1 MTASRAIGLAILSA
15 LVAAAILARC
25 ASGRG
30 KSAPAEA
37 PAAATV
43 PSAAPAAP
51 APSAAPADASPPSM
65 PPAIPEAPS
74 ATPAPSGRVDFTS
87 HILPVLQE
95 RCSPCHFPGGRMY
108 DRLPFD
114 QEGTILLL
122 GTKLFTRLREPLD
135 QELIRAYL
143 AQP

>member
-1 MTASRAIGLAILSA
+1 VTAFRAIGLATLPALMATAILS
-15 LVAAAILARC
+15 RC
-25 ASGRG
+25 ASGRV

-37 PAAATV
+37 PAAASV
-43 PSAAPAAP
+43 PSIAPAAPAAP
-51 APSAAPADASPPSM
+51 PATSAHSDR
-65 PPAIPEAPS
+65 IEFN
-74 ATPAPSGRVDFTS
+74 T

-95 RCSPCHFPGGRMY
+95 KCSPCHFAGGRMY

-143 AQP
+143 EQP

>member
-37 PAAATV
+37 PAAA
-43 PSAAPAAP
+43 
-51 APSAAPADASPPSM
+51 
-65 PPAIPEAPS
+65 
-74 ATPAPSGRVDFTS
+74 PAPSGRVDFTS

>member
-1 MTASRAIGLAILSA
+1 MKVFRAIGLATLSA
-15 LVAAAILARC
+15 LMASAILSRC
-25 ASGRG
+25 ASGRV

-37 PAAATV
+37 PAAATASKA
-43 PSAAPAAP
+43 PAAPAAP
-51 APSAAPADASPPSM
+51 P
-65 PPAIPEAPS
+65 
-74 ATPAPSGRVDFTS
+74 ATPAHSDRIDFNT

-95 RCSPCHFPGGRMY
+95 KCSPCHFAGGRMY

-122 GTKLFTRLREPLD
+122 GTQLFTRLREPLD

-143 AQP
+143 EQP

>member
-1 MTASRAIGLAILSA
+1 MALRAIGLATLSA
-15 LVAAAILARC
+15 LMASAILSRC
-25 ASGRG
+25 ASGRV

-37 PAAATV
+37 PAAATA
-43 PSAAPAAP
+43 PAIAPEAPAAP
-51 APSAAPADASPPSM
+51 P
-65 PPAIPEAPS
+65 
-74 ATPAPSGRVDFTS
+74 ATPAHSDRIDFNT

-95 RCSPCHFPGGRMY
+95 KCSPCHFAGGRMY

-122 GTKLFTRLREPLD
+122 GTNLFTRLREPLD

-143 AQP
+143 EQP

>member
-15 LVAAAILARC
+15 LMAAAILARC

-37 PAAATV
+37 PA
-43 PSAAPAAP
+43 AAP

-143 AQP
+143 EQP

>member
-1 MTASRAIGLAILSA
+1 MALRAIGLATLSA
-15 LVAAAILARC
+15 LMASAILSRC
-25 ASGRG
+25 ASGRV

-37 PAAATV
+37 PAAATASSIA
-43 PSAAPAAP
+43 PAAPAAP
-51 APSAAPADASPPSM
+51 P
-65 PPAIPEAPS
+65 
-74 ATPAPSGRVDFTS
+74 ATPAHSDRIDFNT

-95 RCSPCHFPGGRMY
+95 KCSPCHFAGGRMY

-122 GTKLFTRLREPLD
+122 GTNLFTRLREPLD

-143 AQP
+143 EQP

>member
-1 MTASRAIGLAILSA
+1 MKVFRAIGLATLSA
-15 LVAAAILARC
+15 LMASAILSRC
-25 ASGRG
+25 ASGRV

-37 PAAATV
+37 PAAATA
-43 PSAAPAAP
+43 PSKAPAAPAAP
-51 APSAAPADASPPSM
+51 A
-65 PPAIPEAPS
+65 
-74 ATPAPSGRVDFTS
+74 ATPVHSDRIDFDT

-95 RCSPCHFPGGRMY
+95 KCSPCHFAGGRMY

-122 GTKLFTRLREPLD
+122 GTQLFTRLREPLD

-143 AQP
+143 KQP

>member
-1 MTASRAIGLAILSA
+1 MRGRIPREVQAVTALRAIGLATLSA
-15 LVAAAILARC
+15 LMASAILSRC
-25 ASGRG
+25 ASGRV

-37 PAAATV
+37 PAAATASTAAATA
-43 PSAAPAAP
+43 PAIAPEAPAAP
-51 APSAAPADASPPSM
+51 P
-65 PPAIPEAPS
+65 
-74 ATPAPSGRVDFTS
+74 ATPAHSDRIDFNT

-95 RCSPCHFPGGRMY
+95 KCSPCHFAGGRMY

-122 GTKLFTRLREPLD
+122 GTNLFTRLREPLD

-143 AQP
+143 EQP

>member
-1 MTASRAIGLAILSA
+1 MRGRIPREVQAVMALRAIGLATLSA
-15 LVAAAILARC
+15 LMASAILSRC
-25 ASGRG
+25 ASGRV

-37 PAAATV
+37 PAAATA
-43 PSAAPAAP
+43 PAIAPEAPAAP
-51 APSAAPADASPPSM
+51 P
-65 PPAIPEAPS
+65 
-74 ATPAPSGRVDFTS
+74 ATPAHSDRIDFNT

-95 RCSPCHFPGGRMY
+95 KCSPCHFAGGRMY

-122 GTKLFTRLREPLD
+122 GTNLFTRLREPLD

-143 AQP
+143 EQP

>member
-1 MTASRAIGLAILSA
+1 MTAFRAIGLATLPALMATAILS
-15 LVAAAILARC
+15 RC
-25 ASGRG
+25 ASGWGR
-30 KSAPAEA
+30 SAPAEA

-43 PSAAPAAP
+43 PSIAPAAPAAP
-51 APSAAPADASPPSM
+51 PV
-65 PPAIPEAPS
+65 
-74 ATPAPSGRVDFTS
+74 TPAHSDRIEFNT

-95 RCSPCHFPGGRMY
+95 KCSPCHFAGGRMY

-143 AQP
+143 EQP

>member
-1 MTASRAIGLAILSA
+1 MRGRIPREVQAVMALRAIGLATLSA
-15 LVAAAILARC
+15 LMASAILSRC
-25 ASGRG
+25 ASGRV

-37 PAAATV
+37 PAAATASSIA
-43 PSAAPAAP
+43 PAAPAAP
-51 APSAAPADASPPSM
+51 P
-65 PPAIPEAPS
+65 
-74 ATPAPSGRVDFTS
+74 ATPAHSDRIDFNT

-95 RCSPCHFPGGRMY
+95 KCSPCHFAGGRMY

-122 GTKLFTRLREPLD
+122 GTNLFTRLREPLD

-143 AQP
+143 EQP

>member
-1 MTASRAIGLAILSA
+1 MKVFRAIGLATLSA
-15 LVAAAILARC
+15 LMASAILSRC
-25 ASGRG
+25 ASGRV

-37 PAAATV
+37 PAAATA
-43 PSAAPAAP
+43 PSKAPAAPAAP
-51 APSAAPADASPPSM
+51 AP
-65 PPAIPEAPS
+65 
-74 ATPAPSGRVDFTS
+74 TPVHSDRIDFNT

-95 RCSPCHFPGGRMY
+95 KCSPCHFAGGRMY

-122 GTKLFTRLREPLD
+122 GTQLFTRLREPLD

-143 AQP
+143 KQP